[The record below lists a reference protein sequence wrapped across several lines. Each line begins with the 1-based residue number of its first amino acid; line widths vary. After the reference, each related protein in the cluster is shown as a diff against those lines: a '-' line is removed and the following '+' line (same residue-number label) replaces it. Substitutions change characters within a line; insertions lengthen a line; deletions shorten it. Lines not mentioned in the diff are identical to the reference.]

1 MQASLLTEPRAPCT
15 HQHTHHTTLQHTTTP
30 SAFALTLDPK
40 VGNNTLG
47 VWLGNGWWNPLPL
60 LMWGRLNLRS
70 YITTGEPTFIVR
82 LLVEYADG
90 TSDNVVSDL
99 SWLTHP
105 SPILKNNICTSF
117 ARCTTPLYVLRRNYC
132 VLSRLFALCF
142 PFKT

>member
-1 MQASLLTEPRAPCT
+1 MHALHNTIHMHRRKQTIRLVQPPLHLPSL
-15 HQHTHHTTLQHTTTP
+15 
-30 SAFALTLDPK
+30 K

-70 YITTGEPTFIVR
+70 YIATGEPTFIAR

-90 TSDNVVSDL
+90 TSDNLVSDL

-105 SPILKNNICTSF
+105 SPILKNNICTSVLC
-117 ARCTTPLYVLRRNYC
+117 APHKVSQSRGLYSLSLVLFVRLYYLCC
-132 VLSRLFALCF
+132 V
-142 PFKT
+142 

>member
-1 MQASLLTEPRAPCT
+1 MHS
-15 HQHTHHTTLQHTTTP
+15 P
-30 SAFALTLDPK
+30 STPK

-70 YITTGEPTFIVR
+70 YIATGEPTFIAR

-90 TSDNVVSDL
+90 TSDNFVSDL

-105 SPILKNNICTSF
+105 SPILKNNICTSV
-117 ARCTTPLYVLRRNYC
+117 ARCTTPSLRSNYCC
-132 VLSRLFALCF
+132 VLSRLFALLSF
-142 PFKT
+142 VT